1 MTAIPPPIIAGL
13 IAALVTSCGIGI
25 IHRFRDWGERN
36 TTYFSSFAAGTLIS
50 VSFLHIIPHSIEL
63 NNQAPVF
70 ILAGYLSLHFFNR
83 FLSGL
88 VCDRY
93 PDKLYS
99 FGLIPAIAIGFHSLV
114 DGFIFA
120 ITFAVSTYT
129 GILPAVGMV
138 LHEFPEGVVTYLFL
152 LKGGFSKRQ
161 SIGIALV
168 AAALTTPLG
177 AIIAYPFVSSLGREP
192 LGSLLGLT
200 SGALVYVGATHLL
213 PQTEREPKKFS
224 LLAMLTG
231 VMVAILIVK
240 THHQ

>member
-1 MTAIPPPIIAGL
+1 MILIPPPVVAGL
-13 IAALVTSCGIGI
+13 IAALVTTFGIAT

-36 TTYFSSFAAGTLIS
+36 ITYFASFAAGTLIS
-50 VSFLHIIPHSIEL
+50 VSFLHIIPHAIEMSS
-63 NNQAPVF
+63 QAPVSM
-70 ILAGYLSLHFFNR
+70 LAGYLSLHFFNR

-88 VCDRY
+88 ICDRY

-99 FGLIPAIAIGFHSLV
+99 FGLIPAIAIGLHSLV

-120 ITFAVSTYT
+120 VTFAVSTYT
-129 GILPAVGMV
+129 GILSAVGMV

-152 LKGGFSKRQ
+152 LKGGFSKKQ
-161 SIGIALV
+161 SLAIAFF
-168 AAALTTPLG
+168 AAGLTTPLG
-177 AIIAYPFVSSLGREP
+177 AITAFPFVSSLGREP
-192 LGSLLGLT
+192 LGTLLGLT

-231 VMVAILIVK
+231 VVVAILIVK
-240 THHQ
+240 THH